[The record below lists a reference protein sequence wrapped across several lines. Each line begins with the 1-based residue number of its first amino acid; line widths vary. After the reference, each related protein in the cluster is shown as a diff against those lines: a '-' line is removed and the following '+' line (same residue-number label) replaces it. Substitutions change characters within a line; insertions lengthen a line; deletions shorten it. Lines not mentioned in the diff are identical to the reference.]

1 MKVHP
6 SRTGELRAIGSKE
19 GSVPF
24 MVDDFSSAALLLVTG
39 LDDIFYANSGFRD
52 LRFVSCPFSV
62 VVQCTTFHLRVLVV

>member
-1 MKVHP
+1 
-6 SRTGELRAIGSKE
+6 
-19 GSVPF
+19 

-62 VVQCTTFHLRVLVV
+62 VVHVLPFIYEFSWFEGCGIDLCIQ